1 MGMAFGDGDPCA
13 SHGACWD
20 ALTDEARLQLGD
32 RHHFGSGKSYP
43 SLLGVTA
50 ASRRRRLPRCRRA
63 ASKEIVCPAS
73 TGSACNNEFW
83 RVLRRIGGRAVAVRH
98 VVPLAH
104 ANDGRRDAFALSG
117 AASTSIKK
125 IASSHDVLLISISP
139 FLRPCN
145 VRYSTINR
153 AVVGS
158 KSAGPRT
165 MRMAENSG
173 CASLAR

>member
-50 ASRRRRLPRCRRA
+50 ASRRRRLPLPSSSVKRNRVSRVNRLSVA
-63 ASKEIVCPAS
+63 TMSS
-73 TGSACNNEFW
+73 GGSSGGSAAARW
-83 RVLRRIGGRAVAVRH
+83 RSGMWFRSRTSTTVAGMRSRYRERHRLRS
-98 VVPLAH
+98 
-104 ANDGRRDAFALSG
+104 RRSRRLTMYSSSAF
-117 AASTSIKK
+117 
-125 IASSHDVLLISISP
+125 HP
-139 FLRPCN
+139 FYDHCN